1 MKERE
6 VNILISSAGRRG
18 ALVKCFKDTIK
29 RMERC
34 NGKVISV
41 DASHLA
47 AALYLSDKHYIV
59 PRISD
64 SNYINILLNIC
75 EEENIKLIIPTIDTE
90 LLILSQNK
98 EIFEKKGIRI
108 AISDTKVIEICSNK
122 LKTFQF
128 FKENNIPTVETFSY
142 CQVDKIEKLNYP
154 LFIKPSSGSASIN
167 TYKINNRKEL
177 DFFINYIDNPV
188 IQEYAEGKEF
198 TMDIL
203 ADFNGKVLNVVPRE
217 RIEVRAGEI
226 NKGRTV
232 KDGRL
237 IEYGKN
243 IVEKLGGIGPITIQ
257 CFKKGSEIKFTE
269 INPRIGGG
277 YPLSFA
283 AGANYPELLIRM
295 VLGEKV
301 SPRLGEFEENL
312 IMLRWEDAVFIK
324 PHKTPDSCLEM

>member
-29 RMERC
+29 GMEKC

-41 DASHLA
+41 DASPLA
-47 AALYLSDKHYIV
+47 AALHLSDKHYIV

-64 SNYINILLNIC
+64 PNYINILLNIC
-75 EEENIKLIIPTIDTE
+75 KEENIKLIIPTIDTE

-98 EIFEKKGIRI
+98 KIFEKKGIRI
-108 AISDTKVIEICSNK
+108 AISDTKVIEICSDK

-128 FKENNIPTVETFSY
+128 FRENSIPTVETFSY
-142 CQVDKIEKLNYP
+142 CQIDKIEKLNYP
-154 LFIKPSSGSASIN
+154 LFIKPCSGSASIN
-167 TYKINNRKEL
+167 TYKIDNRKEL
-177 DFFINYIDNPV
+177 DFFIKYIDNPV
-188 IQEYAEGKEF
+188 IQEYAEGQEY

-203 ADFNGKVLNVVPRE
+203 ADFNGKVINVVPRE

-226 NKGRTV
+226 NKGRTA
-232 KDGRL
+232 KDEKI
-237 IEYGKN
+237 IEYAKN
-243 IVEKLGGIGPITIQ
+243 ITEKLGAIGPITIQ

-283 AGANYPELLIRM
+283 AGANYPELLVRM
-295 VLGEKV
+295 VLGEKIE
-301 SPRLGEFEENL
+301 PALGEFEENL
-312 IMLRWEDAVFIK
+312 IMLRWEDAIFIK
-324 PHKTPDSCLEM
+324 KDEIN

>member
-1 MKERE
+1 MKEKE

-18 ALVKCFKDTIK
+18 ALVKCFKKTIEGMK
-29 RMERC
+29 GIE
-34 NGKVISV
+34 GKVVSV
-41 DASHLA
+41 DANPLA

-64 SNYINILLNIC
+64 PNYIDILLDVC
-75 EEENIKLIIPTIDTE
+75 KKEEVKLVIPTIDTE

-98 EIFEKKGIRI
+98 EIFEKKGIKI
-108 AISDTKVIEICSNK
+108 AISDTKVIEICSDK

-128 FKENNIPTVETFSY
+128 FKESNIPTVGTSSY
-142 CQVDKIEKLNYP
+142 NQVDKIKKLNYP
-154 LFIKPSSGSASIN
+154 LFIKPCSGSASIN
-167 TYKINNRKEL
+167 TFKINNRKEL
-177 DFFINYIDNPV
+177 DFFINYINNPV

-203 ADFNGKVLNVVPRE
+203 ADFNGKALNVVPRE

-232 KDGRL
+232 KDEKI
-237 IEYGKN
+237 IEYAKN
-243 IVEKLGGIGPITIQ
+243 ITEKLGAIGPITIQ
-257 CFKKGSEIKFTE
+257 CFKKGNEIKFTE

-295 VLGEKV
+295 VLGEKIA
-301 SPRLGEFEENL
+301 PRLGDFEENL

-324 PHKTPDSCLEM
+324 EGNLDLNRG

>member
-6 VNILISSAGRRG
+6 VNVLITSAGRRG

-29 RMERC
+29 EMEIC
-34 NGKVISV
+34 SGKVISI
-41 DASHLA
+41 DASPLA

-64 SNYINILLNIC
+64 PNYINILLNIC
-75 EEENIKLIIPTIDTE
+75 KEENIKLIIPTIDTE
-90 LLILSQNK
+90 LLILSHNK
-98 EIFEKKGIRI
+98 KKFEKNGIRI

-128 FKENNIPTVETFSY
+128 FKENNILTVETFSY
-142 CQVDKIEKLNYP
+142 CQVDKKQNINYP
-154 LFIKPSSGSASIN
+154 LFIKPCSGSASIN

-177 DFFINYIDNPV
+177 DFFIDYIENPV
-188 IQEYAEGKEF
+188 IQEYAEGQEF

-203 ADFNGKVLNVVPRE
+203 ADFNGKVINVVPRE
-217 RIEVRAGEI
+217 RIEIRAGEI

-232 KDGRL
+232 KDGKI
-237 IEYGKN
+237 IEYAKN
-243 IVEKLGGIGPITIQ
+243 ITEKLGAVGPITIQ
-257 CFKKGSEIKFTE
+257 CFKKGNEIKFTE
-269 INPRIGGG
+269 INPRFGGG

-295 VLGEKV
+295 VLGEKITKK
-301 SPRLGEFEENL
+301 LGEFDENL

-324 PHKTPDSCLEM
+324 EENIKDNRS

>member
-29 RMERC
+29 GMERC

-41 DASHLA
+41 DASTLA

-59 PRISD
+59 PRIFAP
-64 SNYINILLNIC
+64 NYIDTLLEIC
-75 EEENIKLIIPTIDTE
+75 SKENIKLIIPTIDTE

-98 EIFEKKGIRI
+98 EKFKKNGIRI
-108 AISDTKVIEICSNK
+108 AISDTKVIEICSDK

-128 FKENNIPTVETFSY
+128 FKENNIPTVETFSLG
-142 CQVDKIEKLNYP
+142 QIDNMQNLNYP
-154 LFIKPSSGSASIN
+154 LFIKPCKGSASIN

-177 DFFINYIDNPV
+177 DFFINYIYNPV

-226 NKGRTV
+226 NKGRTI
-232 KDGRL
+232 KDEQI
-237 IEYGKN
+237 IEYAKN
-243 IVEKLGGIGPITIQ
+243 ITEKLGAIGPITIQ
-257 CFKKGSEIKFTE
+257 CFKKGNEIKFTE

-295 VLGEKV
+295 VLGEKITTN
-301 SPRLGEFEENL
+301 LGEFEENL

-324 PHKTPDSCLEM
+324 KDEIN

>member
-1 MKERE
+1 MK
-6 VNILISSAGRRG
+6 G
-18 ALVKCFKDTIK
+18 IK
-29 RMERC
+29 
-34 NGKVISV
+34 GKVISV
-41 DASHLA
+41 DASPLA

-64 SNYINILLNIC
+64 FNYINVLLNIC
-75 EEENIKLIIPTIDTE
+75 KKEGIKLIIPTIDTE

-98 EIFEKKGIRI
+98 KIFEKKGIRI
-108 AISDTKVIEICSNK
+108 AISDTKVIEICSDK

-128 FKENNIPTVETFSY
+128 FKENNIPTVETFLPY
-142 CQVDKIEKLNYP
+142 QIDRVQNLNYP
-154 LFIKPSSGSASIN
+154 LFIKPCDGSGSIN
-167 TYKINNRKEL
+167 TYKVNNKIEL
-177 DFFINYIDNPV
+177 DFFIDYIENPV
-188 IQEYAEGKEF
+188 IQEYAEGQEY

-203 ADFNGKVLNVVPRE
+203 ADLGGQVINIVPRE

-232 KDGRL
+232 KDERI
-237 IEYGKN
+237 IEYAKN
-243 IVEKLGGIGPITIQ
+243 ITEKLGAIGPITIQ
-257 CFKKGSEIKFTE
+257 CFVKDAEIRFTE

-295 VLGEKV
+295 VLGEKIA
-301 SPRLGEFEENL
+301 PRLGEFEENL

-324 PHKTPDSCLEM
+324 EGNLDLNKG

>member
-1 MKERE
+1 MEERE
-6 VNILISSAGRRG
+6 VIVLITSAGRRG

-29 RMERC
+29 EIERC
-34 NGKVISV
+34 SGKVISV
-41 DASHLA
+41 DASPLA

-64 SNYINILLNIC
+64 PNYINVLLNIC
-75 EEENIKLIIPTIDTE
+75 KEEDVKLIIPTIDTE

-98 EIFEKKGIRI
+98 EKFEKNGIRI
-108 AISDTKVIEICSNK
+108 AISDTKVIEVCSDK

-128 FKENNIPTVETFSY
+128 FKENNIPTAETFSY
-142 CQVDKIEKLNYP
+142 SQVDKMGGLQYP
-154 LFIKPSSGSASIN
+154 LFIKPCKGSASIN
-167 TYKINNRKEL
+167 THKINNRKEL
-177 DFFINYIDNPV
+177 DFFIDYIDNPV
-188 IQEYAEGKEF
+188 VQEFAEGQEF
-198 TMDIL
+198 TLDVL
-203 ADFNGKVLNVVPRE
+203 ADLSGKVINVVPRE

-232 KDGRL
+232 RDEKI
-237 IEYGKN
+237 IEYAKN
-243 IVEKLGGIGPITIQ
+243 ITEKLGAIGPITIQ
-257 CFKKGSEIKFTE
+257 CFVKGDEIKFTE

-301 SPRLGEFEENL
+301 MVRLGEFKENL

-324 PHKTPDSCLEM
+324 PDEIN

>member
-1 MKERE
+1 MKKRE
-6 VNILISSAGRRG
+6 VNVLITSAGRRG
-18 ALVKCFKDTIK
+18 ALVKCFKDNIK
-29 RMERC
+29 GMERC

-41 DASHLA
+41 DASPLA
-47 AALYLSDKHYIV
+47 AALYLSDRHYIV

-75 EEENIKLIIPTIDTE
+75 RKEDIKLIIPTIDTE

-98 EIFEKKGIRI
+98 EIFKKKGIRI

-128 FKENNIPTVETFSY
+128 FKENNIPTVETFSLGKI
-142 CQVDKIEKLNYP
+142 DKMQNLSYP
-154 LFIKPSSGSASIN
+154 LFIKPCKGSASIKS
-167 TYKINNRKEL
+167 YKINNRKEL
-177 DFFINYIDNPV
+177 DFFIDYIENPV

-203 ADFNGKVLNVVPRE
+203 VDFDGKVINVVPRE

-232 KDGRL
+232 KEEKL
-237 IEYGKN
+237 IEYGKV
-243 IVEKLGGIGPITIQ
+243 IVERLCGIGPITIQ
-257 CFKKGSEIKFTE
+257 CFVKGSEIKFTE

-277 YPLSFA
+277 YPLSFS

-295 VLGEKV
+295 ILGESV
-301 SPRLGEFEENL
+301 TPRLGEFEENL

-324 PHKTPDSCLEM
+324 EEDMKDDWS